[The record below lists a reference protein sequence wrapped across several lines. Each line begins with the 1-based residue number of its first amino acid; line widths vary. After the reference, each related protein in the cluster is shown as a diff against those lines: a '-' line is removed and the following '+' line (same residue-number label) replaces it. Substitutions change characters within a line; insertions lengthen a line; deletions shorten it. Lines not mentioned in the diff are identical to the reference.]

1 MSAYDEPLYYEIAFS
16 FFDVEEQMD
25 LFERYIDGYSKIE
38 VKRIIDIA
46 CGSSLQLRELA
57 KRGYECIGLD
67 LSDDMLNYLAEKA
80 EEEKGIDIKTIKA
93 DMIDFELDEKMDM
106 AFMLMGTIGLI
117 KSNDD
122 LLTHLDSVADSLRS
136 GGLYLIENLKLDWNS
151 DDLFSSGE
159 WVEERDGIEVKTT
172 YSLELMDALEQKVLE
187 KLTLEVDDHGEK
199 KTIEDER
206 IEKII
211 FPQELVSLIECNG
224 KFEFIGWFE
233 RYEIEPLKEVK
244 NDNLVVLRKK

>member
-1 MSAYDEPLYYEIAFS
+1 MSAYDQPLYYEIAFS
-16 FFDVEEQMD
+16 FFDLEEQID
-25 LFERYIDGYSKIE
+25 LFERYIDEYSEIDVEK
-38 VKRIIDIA
+38 VLDIA

-57 KRGYECIGLD
+57 KRGYDCTGFD
-67 LSDDMLNYLAEKA
+67 LSQEMLNYLQEKA
-80 EEEKGIDIKTIKA
+80 DKEGIDIETVKA
-93 DMIDFELDEKMDM
+93 DMIDFELGEKVDL

-117 KSNDD
+117 QSNED
-122 LLTHLDSVADSLRS
+122 LLTHLDSVADTLRN

-159 WVEERDGIEVKTT
+159 WVEKRDDIEVKTT
-172 YSLELMDALEQKVLE
+172 YSLELKDALEQKVLE

-211 FPQELVSLIECNG
+211 FPQEFVYLIECNG

-233 RYEIEPLKEVK
+233 RYEIEPLEEAK
-244 NDNLVVLRKK
+244 NDNLIVLRKK